1 MPKIIQKEIISERLH
16 KLREKM
22 KPENIDMVILSN
34 TDYHNSEYSSE
45 YFKDREYF
53 SGFTGSAGT
62 LLVTKDS
69 AYLFTDGRY
78 FVQAELQLKNGEVK
92 LMKSGT
98 KDVPTISEFVSQC
111 ASAADHIYRVAF
123 DGRTVSAS
131 FGERLSK
138 IKNVE
143 IEDTFYAGD
152 YIWQSREDQGFNE
165 IYPLDVKYTGEDTES
180 KLNRIR
186 KAMADKG
193 TGIHIVT
200 SLDDIAWILNC
211 RGKDIVYTPLFFSYL
226 IITDKKCTAYV
237 NMASITDEAKISLSG
252 TVEFKEYGSF
262 YNEIKTEISSND
274 TVLVDKNKINYSI
287 LKILSDSGCNI
298 IYKMNPSTEFKAIKN
313 DTEIENLKKIHI
325 EDGVCVAKLMFYI
338 KRSAKKNETV
348 TELDAVHYID
358 KLRSEISDYVELSFP
373 TISAA
378 GANAAQM
385 HYAANEENQST
396 LNKGEMLL
404 VDSGGHY
411 LRGTT
416 DITRTFAYGECDE
429 EMKQHFTL
437 VLKGMLALSDA
448 VFLKGCSGYS
458 LDILA
463 RAPMWKE
470 GLDYRCGTGHGV
482 GYMTNVHEGPNAF
495 SWRYIP
501 NVSEYTEILPGM
513 VTTDE
518 PGVYL
523 DGEYGIRI
531 ENELLCVN
539 RESNEY
545 GDFLEFET
553 LTHAPIDVDLIDTEI
568 LTDRE
573 KELINNYHNDVFR
586 ELAPYMDGDDLNMLK
601 KYTKTIV

>member
-16 KLREKM
+16 KLRDKM
-22 KPENIDMVILSN
+22 KTGSIDMVILSN

-62 LLVTKDS
+62 LSVTKDD

-78 FVQAELQLKNGEVK
+78 FVQAELQLSNGEIK

-98 KDVPTISEFVSQC
+98 KDVPSISEFVSEC
-111 ASAADHIYRVAF
+111 AHKSDHVYRVAF

-131 FGERLSK
+131 FGEKLSK
-138 IKNVE
+138 TGNVE

-152 YIWQSREDQGFNE
+152 YIWQSREKQTFND
-165 IYPLDVKYTGEDTES
+165 IFSMDVKYTGEDTES

-186 KAMADKG
+186 KYMSDIGA
-193 TGIHIVT
+193 GIHIVT
-200 SLDDIAWILNC
+200 SLDDISWILNL
-211 RGKDIVYTPLFFSYL
+211 RGRDIAYTPLFFSYL

-237 NMASITDEAKISLSG
+237 NKSSLSDDAKISLKDK
-252 TVEFKEYGSF
+252 VEFAEYADF
-262 YNEIKTEISSND
+262 YKDIKRIVSVND
-274 TVLVDKNKINYSI
+274 TVLADKNKINYS
-287 LKILSDSGCNI
+287 LFKILSDSGCKVV
-298 IYKMNPSTEFKAIKN
+298 YRMNPSTEFKSIKN
-313 DTEIENLKKIHI
+313 NTEIENLKKIHI
-325 EDGVCVAKLMFYI
+325 EDGVCVAKLMFHL
-338 KRSAKKNETV
+338 KRAAKNKESL
-348 TELDAVHYID
+348 TESDAARFID
-358 KLRSEISDYVELSFP
+358 GLRSEISDYVELSFP

-378 GANAAQM
+378 GPNAAQM
-385 HYAANEENQST
+385 HYAVDEENKST
-396 LNKGEMLL
+396 LKAGEMLL

-429 EMKQHFTL
+429 EMKKHFTL

-463 RAPMWKE
+463 REPMWKE
-470 GLDYRCGTGHGV
+470 GIDYRSGTGHGV

-495 SWRYIP
+495 RWRYIP
-501 NVSEYTEILPGM
+501 GVSEYSELLPGM

-518 PGVYL
+518 PGIYL
-523 DGEYGIRI
+523 EGEYGIRI

-553 LTHAPIDVDLIDTEI
+553 LTHAPIDLDLIDTE
-568 LTDRE
+568 LLSERE

-586 ELAPYMDGDDLNMLK
+586 ELAPFMEGDDLNMLK
-601 KYTKTIV
+601 KYTKAIK

>member
-1 MPKIIQKEIISERLH
+1 
-16 KLREKM
+16 
-22 KPENIDMVILSN
+22 
-34 TDYHNSEYSSE
+34 
-45 YFKDREYF
+45 
-53 SGFTGSAGT
+53 
-62 LLVTKDS
+62 
-69 AYLFTDGRY
+69 
-78 FVQAELQLKNGEVK
+78 
-92 LMKSGT
+92 
-98 KDVPTISEFVSQC
+98 
-111 ASAADHIYRVAF
+111 
-123 DGRTVSAS
+123 
-131 FGERLSK
+131 
-138 IKNVE
+138 
-143 IEDTFYAGD
+143 
-152 YIWQSREDQGFNE
+152 
-165 IYPLDVKYTGEDTES
+165 
-180 KLNRIR
+180 
-186 KAMADKG
+186 
-193 TGIHIVT
+193 
-200 SLDDIAWILNC
+200 
-211 RGKDIVYTPLFFSYL
+211 
-226 IITDKKCTAYV
+226 
-237 NMASITDEAKISLSG
+237 
-252 TVEFKEYGSF
+252 
-262 YNEIKTEISSND
+262 
-274 TVLVDKNKINYSI
+274 
-287 LKILSDSGCNI
+287 
-298 IYKMNPSTEFKAIKN
+298 
-313 DTEIENLKKIHI
+313 
-325 EDGVCVAKLMFYI
+325 
-338 KRSAKKNETV
+338 
-348 TELDAVHYID
+348 
-358 KLRSEISDYVELSFP
+358 
-373 TISAA
+373 
-378 GANAAQM
+378 
-385 HYAANEENQST
+385 
-396 LNKGEMLL
+396 MLL

-470 GLDYRCGTGHGV
+470 GIDYRCGTGHGV

-495 SWRYIP
+495 RWRYIP